1 MYSKSEKVDK
11 KVQTVKSDQ
20 KLSENSKKCQI
31 LSKNTKNPQTLS
43 KKSYICDLSITKQN
57 MVGT

>member
-20 KLSENSKKCQI
+20 KLSEKSKKCQI
-31 LSKNTKNPQTLS
+31 LSKNTKNPQKLS
-43 KKSYICDLSITKQN
+43 KKATF
-57 MVGT
+57 VT

>member
-43 KKSYICDLSITKQN
+43 KKATF
-57 MVGT
+57 VT

>member
-20 KLSENSKKCQI
+20 TLSENSKKCQI

-43 KKSYICDLSITKQN
+43 KKATF
-57 MVGT
+57 VT